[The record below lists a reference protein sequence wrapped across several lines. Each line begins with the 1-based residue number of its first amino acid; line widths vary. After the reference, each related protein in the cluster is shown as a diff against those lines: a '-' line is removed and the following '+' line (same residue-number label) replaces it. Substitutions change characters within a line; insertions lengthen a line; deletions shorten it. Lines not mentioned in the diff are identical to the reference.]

1 VLPFVWRFSIYQRA
15 EARRKTDLEVLEV
28 KMKINLGAILIIV
41 GLCIVAVAQ
50 PPQTAKAPVV
60 FTEKDREFALKYMN
74 DTKDDFVKQLNGV
87 SDAQLNFRSAPGRW
101 TIAEIAEHIIVVE
114 NALMGM
120 FNAPN
125 AMTTA
130 KCEDVPRIADTALI
144 LAITNRMQK
153 FTAPEQVRPNGRWK
167 TRDELLANFEKTRTA
182 TIDHLKANKA
192 DLRSTFVRS
201 PMGTIDSLQ
210 GLLFLTG
217 HSDRHLLQLK
227 EVKANPNYPKR

>member
-1 VLPFVWRFSIYQRA
+1 
-15 EARRKTDLEVLEV
+15 
-28 KMKINLGAILIIV
+28 MKINIGAILIIV
-41 GLCIVAVAQ
+41 GSCIIAVAQ
-50 PPQTAKAPVV
+50 PPQATKAPVV
-60 FTEKDREFALKYMN
+60 FTEKDREFGLKYMN
-74 DTKDDFVKQLNGV
+74 DTKDDFVKQLTGL
-87 SDAQLNFRSAPGRW
+87 SDAQLNFRAAPGRW

-125 AMTTA
+125 AA
-130 KCEDVPRIADTALI
+130 KSVKCDDAPRIADVALI

-167 TRDELLANFEKTRTA
+167 TRDELLSNFEKTRAGTMEY
-182 TIDHLKANKA
+182 LKANKA
-192 DLRSTFVRS
+192 DLRSTFVQS

-227 EVKANPNYPKR
+227 EVKADANYPKN